1 MNAHTSSERPS
12 VFGRSA
18 RFSSLAAAAAVAF
31 AALLGFGAA
40 APAYA
45 HDQLIDT
52 SIDTTDEQGPIAV
65 VLTFNNKPL
74 AVGSELI
81 VTGEDGENVV
91 TGEIEVVD
99 NSVRQALDAPIA
111 PGNYEVVWRVVS
123 SDGHPIEGTFEFEA
137 DTPAQGDATDESTDG
152 PGGADKS
159 TDEGTDASTDE
170 SGASDSADADADES
184 TAESSGTLPWGVW
197 LATGA
202 AVAAAIVT
210 SIVAM
215 RKRAKSADA
224 PEKE

>member
-1 MNAHTSSERPS
+1 MNVHTSSERPS
-12 VFGRSA
+12 IFGRGA

-45 HDQLIDT
+45 HDQVIDT
-52 SIDTTDEQGPIAV
+52 SIESTDEQGPVAV

-74 AVGSELI
+74 VVGSEVI

-91 TGEIEVVD
+91 SGEIEVVD
-99 NSVRQALDAPIA
+99 NSVRQVLDAPLA
-111 PGNYEVVWRVVS
+111 PGSYEVVWRVVS

-137 DTPAQGDATDESTDG
+137 NTPAQGDTADTDESADG
-152 PGGADKS
+152 TAGAD
-159 TDEGTDASTDE
+159 ESTDE
-170 SGASDSADADADES
+170 SGASNSADAEES
-184 TAESSGTLPWGVW
+184 TEDSSGTLPWGVW

-202 AVAAAIVT
+202 AVTAAIVT

-215 RKRAKSADA
+215 RKRAKSADT

>member
-1 MNAHTSSERPS
+1 MNVHTSSERPS
-12 VFGRSA
+12 VFGRGA

-52 SIDTTDEQGPIAV
+52 NIESTDEQGPVAV

-91 TGEIEVVD
+91 SGEIEVVD
-99 NSVRQALDAPIA
+99 NSVRQALDAPLA
-111 PGNYEVVWRVVS
+111 PGSYEVVWRVVS

-137 DTPAQGDATDESTDG
+137 DTAAQGDAAGTDESTDG
-152 PGGADKS
+152 TAGADES
-159 TDEGTDASTDE
+159 ADEGTNESTDE
-170 SGASDSADADADES
+170 SGASDNADAEES
-184 TAESSGTLPWGVW
+184 TEESSGTLPWGVW

-210 SIVAM
+210 SVVAM
-215 RKRAKSADA
+215 RKRAKSADT